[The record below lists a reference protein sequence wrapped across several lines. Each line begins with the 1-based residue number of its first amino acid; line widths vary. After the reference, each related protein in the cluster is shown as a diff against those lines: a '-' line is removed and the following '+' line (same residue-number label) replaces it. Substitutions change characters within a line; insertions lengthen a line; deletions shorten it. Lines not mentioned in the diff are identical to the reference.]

1 VPRDGYHHGDLRRAL
16 LESGLALIAERGVDG
31 FTLRAVA
38 RRAGVSHAAPYH
50 HFVDRAALLRALVA
64 ESFELLGL
72 ALAQAGDA
80 AEGGPLEH
88 IQAMGV
94 AYVGFALDNPDRYRL
109 MFRPELSRSDA
120 RDGASEAD
128 VAGAVAFATLVSAV
142 QAAADRDLLSPKT
155 DVGGAAVAAW
165 ASVHGLASLILEGAL
180 GMSPDQRDRATH
192 MAQHVVS
199 LTMDGIR
206 GPHRRPRRS
215 YGSVAS
221 T

>member
-1 VPRDGYHHGDLRRAL
+1 MSGDGYHHGDLRRAL

-31 FTLRAVA
+31 FTLRALA

-50 HFVDRAALLRALVA
+50 HFADRAALLRALVA
-64 ESFELLGL
+64 ESFELLGS
-72 ALAQAGDA
+72 ALTRAADA
-80 AEGGPLEH
+80 TDGGPIDRIH
-88 IQAMGV
+88 AMGV
-94 AYVGFALDNPDRYRL
+94 AYVSFALDNPDRYRV

-120 RDGASEAD
+120 RGAASEAD
-128 VAGAVAFATLVSAV
+128 AAGAAAYSTLVSAV
-142 QAAADRDLLSPKT
+142 QEAADRGLLSPKT

-192 MAQHVVS
+192 LARHVVT

-206 GPHRRPRRS
+206 APDAIRTAS
-215 YGSVAS
+215 GSG
-221 T
+221 